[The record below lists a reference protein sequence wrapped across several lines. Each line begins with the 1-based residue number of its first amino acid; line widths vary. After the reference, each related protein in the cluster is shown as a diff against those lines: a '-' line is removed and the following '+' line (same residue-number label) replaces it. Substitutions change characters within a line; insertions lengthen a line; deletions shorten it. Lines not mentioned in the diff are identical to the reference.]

1 MRRRTKQELG
11 VFFAVAATVVA
22 LPVVLPWALIAHSL
36 DKRRLLK
43 AARTTDCPICDTHL
57 GEKSFDLAD
66 AVRSKETAELHRAN
80 PGVKF
85 RLVRMFDL
93 ICTNCNARL
102 KFEQSSQTLSP
113 VNDHSDVETES

>member
-1 MRRRTKQELG
+1 MRRRTKQKLC

-22 LPVVLPWALIAHSL
+22 LPVLLPWALITHSL

-43 AARTTDCPICDTHL
+43 AARKTDCPICCTRL

-66 AVRSKETAELHRAN
+66 TVRSKDSAELHRAN

-85 RLVRMFDL
+85 RLVRMYDL
-93 ICTNCNARL
+93 ICTNGNTRL
-102 KFEQSSQTLSP
+102 KIDQSSQTLSP
-113 VNDHSDVETES
+113 VNDNPDVETES